1 MDGKLIVASAR
12 LPVTVRSE
20 GEGWTAEASPG
31 GLATALRAV
40 ADRRPFTWIGWPG
53 TYVGEED
60 REAVRDKLAV
70 DNLGIPVF
78 IDEAEHEGFYG
89 EFSNRVLWPLFHNLT
104 GPLQFDEHAW
114 ELYQRVNRRFAD
126 AILEHARPGDT
137 IWVHDYQLALVP
149 RMLRESSMECPI
161 GFFLHIPFP
170 SSETYRTL
178 PVRESILRGMLGADL
193 IGFHAY
199 EYVGHFRSSTLRI
212 LGLES
217 DPEAV
222 LLPTHHAHLGVLPI
236 GIEPGEIDEFARTEE
251 CVDQYEE
258 LERAVKGRKVILGVD
273 RLDYT
278 KGLPQKLLA
287 FEELL
292 RDNPELREQVVL
304 IQVASPSRT
313 GVAEYQALKREL
325 DELAGR
331 ISGTYSTLGTSPL
344 IYINQ
349 HIPRSRLTAL
359 YQLADIALVTP
370 VRDGMNLVAL
380 EYVAAR
386 GDKPGTLV
394 LSEFTGAAPCLPG
407 AVLVNP
413 HNPSEIAEA
422 LAAAVALDKP
432 SAEAFA
438 HMREFVLRNTSVAWA
453 ERFLRRLESNWAVE
467 DQRHRRLSF
476 ARKDIADRARG
487 ARGSLIVLAY
497 DGTIRPHVTM
507 PSYAAPSRELRA
519 LLANLADVASVYVVS
534 GRQAELLDAWLGD
547 LPVGLVSEHGY
558 QTKRAGGMWSEPPR
572 LDLRPLDE
580 MVAPVF
586 RDFTERTPGS
596 QVERKAGTIAWHY
609 RGSDPKF
616 GTWRAKE
623 LHSVLETSLA
633 NEPFAVLAGARV
645 IEVRHAEVSKAR
657 AAQALLEEHAGAD
670 LIFCAGNDRTD
681 EDMLEVMQRAG
692 RERTFVCQ
700 VGSTHSGVEFFVE
713 TPQELVHELET
724 LADLLAGG
732 G

>member
-12 LPVTVRSE
+12 LPVSVQERE
-20 GEGWTAEASPG
+20 GAWTAEASPG

-40 ADRRPFTWIGWPG
+40 AERRRFTWIGWPG
-53 TYVGEED
+53 THIGED
-60 REAVRDKLAV
+60 DHEAVRAMLVGED
-70 DNLGIPVF
+70 LGIPVF

-89 EFSNRVLWPLFHNLT
+89 EFSNRVLWPLFHNLA
-104 GPLQFDEHAW
+104 GPLQFDEEAW
-114 ELYQRVNRRFAD
+114 ALYQRVNRRFAD
-126 AILEHARPGDT
+126 AILEQASPGDT

-149 RMLRESSMECPI
+149 RMLRQHGVECPI

-170 SSETYRTL
+170 SAETYRTL
-178 PVRESILRGMLGADL
+178 PVREAILRGMLGADL

-199 EYVGHFRSSTLRI
+199 EYVNHFRSSTLRI

-217 DPEAV
+217 DPESV

-236 GIEPGEIDEFARTEE
+236 GIEPTELDEFAETEE
-251 CVDQYEE
+251 CEAQRRE
-258 LERAVKGRKVILGVD
+258 LEAAVKGRTVILGVD

-292 RDNPELREQVVL
+292 RQNPELREKVVL

-313 GVAEYQALKREL
+313 SVAEYQALKREL

-331 ISGTYSTLGTSPL
+331 INGTYSSLGTAPL

-349 HIPRSRLTAL
+349 HIPRARLTAL
-359 YQLADIALVTP
+359 YKLADIALVTP

-386 GDKPGTLV
+386 GETPGTLI
-394 LSEFTGAAPCLPG
+394 LSEFTGSAPCLPG

-422 LAAAVALDKP
+422 LAEAVAQKEP
-432 SAEAFA
+432 SRDAHE
-438 HMREFVLRNTSVAWA
+438 HMRDFVRRNTSVAWA
-453 ERFLRRLESNWAVE
+453 GRFLRRLESHWAVE
-467 DQRHRRLSF
+467 ERRHKRLAFS
-476 ARKDIADRARG
+476 RDDIAARAVG
-487 ARGSLIVLAY
+487 ARLPLLILDY
-497 DGTIRPHVTM
+497 DGTIRPHVKM
-507 PSYAAPSRELRA
+507 PSDAAPSHELRRV
-519 LLANLADVASVYVVS
+519 LSRLAETATVYIVS
-534 GRQAELLDAWLGD
+534 GRRAEVLDAWLGD
-547 LPVGLVSEHGY
+547 LPIGLVCEHGY
-558 QTKRAGGMWSEPPR
+558 QIKRPDGTWTEPPSHDLSA
-572 LDLRPLDE
+572 LDDIV
-580 MVAPVF
+580 MPVF
-586 RDFTERTPGS
+586 EDFAERTPGS

-623 LHSVLETSLA
+623 LYDVVETSLA
-633 NEPFAVLAGARV
+633 NEPFAVLAGSRV
-645 IEVRHAEVSKAR
+645 IEVRHADVSKSR
-657 AAQALLEEHAGAD
+657 ATQSILDAHPDAD
-670 LIFCAGNDRTD
+670 LVFCAGNDRTD
-681 EDMLEVMQRAG
+681 EEMLDLVQRAG

-700 VGSTHSGVEFFVE
+700 VGGTHSGVEFFVE
-713 TPQELVHELET
+713 TPRELVRELAA
-724 LADLLAGG
+724 LAELLAGG
-732 G
+732 

>member
-12 LPVTVRSE
+12 LPVSVQHA
-20 GEGWTAEASPG
+20 GDGWTAEASPG

-53 TYVGEED
+53 AHVGEAD
-60 REAVRDKLAV
+60 QDAVRDQLAG

-78 IDEAEHEGFYG
+78 IDEDEHEGFYG
-89 EFSNRVLWPLFHNLT
+89 EFSNRVLWPLFHNLA

-114 ELYQRVNRRFAD
+114 QLYQRVNRRFAD
-126 AILEHARPGDT
+126 AILEHATAGDT

-149 RMLRESSMECPI
+149 RMLRESGIECPI

-178 PVRESILRGMLGADL
+178 PVRETILRGMLGADL
-193 IGFHAY
+193 LGFHAY
-199 EYVGHFRSSTLRI
+199 EYVNHFRSSTLRI

-236 GIEPGEIDEFARTEE
+236 GIEPSEIDAFAGTQE
-251 CVDQYEE
+251 CIDQYEE
-258 LERAVKGRKVILGVD
+258 LERAVRGRKVILGVD

-292 RDNPELREQVVL
+292 RDNPELREKVVL

-331 ISGTYSTLGTSPL
+331 INGTYSTLGTSPL

-359 YQLADIALVTP
+359 YQLADVALVTP

-386 GDKPGTLV
+386 GEHPGTLI

-413 HNPSEIAEA
+413 HNPSQIAEA
-422 LAAAVALDKP
+422 LADAVALDAP

-438 HMREFVLRNTSVAWA
+438 HMREFVQHNTSVAWA
-453 ERFLRRLESNWAVE
+453 ERFLNRLESNWAVQE
-467 DQRHRRLSF
+467 QRHRRLSL
-476 ARKDIADRARG
+476 AREDIAARARG
-487 ARGSLIVLAY
+487 ARHPLIMLTY
-497 DGTIRPHVTM
+497 DGTIRPHVKM
-507 PSYAAPSRELRA
+507 PSQAAPSSELRA
-519 LLANLADVASVYVVS
+519 LLSKLAETAKVYVVS
-534 GRQAELLDAWLGD
+534 GRRAEVLEAWLGD
-547 LPVGLVSEHGY
+547 LPLGLVSEHGY
-558 QTKRAGGMWSEPPR
+558 QLKLVDGEWSEPPP
-572 LDLRPLDE
+572 LDLHALDDI
-580 MVAPVF
+580 VLPVF
-586 RDFTERTPGS
+586 EDFAERTPGS
-596 QVERKAGTIAWHY
+596 QVERKAGSIAWHY

-633 NEPFAVLAGARV
+633 NEPFAVMAGSRV
-645 IEVRHAEVSKAR
+645 IEVRHAEMSKAR
-657 AAQALLEEHAGAD
+657 AARDLLEAHDDAD
-670 LIFCAGNDRTD
+670 LVFCAGNDRTD

-692 RERTFVCQ
+692 LERTFVCQ
-700 VGSTHSGVEFFVE
+700 VGGTHSGVEFFVE
-713 TPQELVHELET
+713 TPQELLRELDR
-724 LADLLAGG
+724 LADLLIG
-732 G
+732 